1 MTPNLSQEQLNQQIV
16 AEARD
21 AIIFADQEG
30 IIRLW
35 NRGAVEVF
43 GYPAQTALGQ
53 PLDLIIPETLR
64 ERHNQAYQRV
74 MASGRTKYSKELLAV
89 PGLRQDG
96 VRISLEFTITL
107 VKDDQDRVLGAAAII
122 RDVTDRWHKE
132 KERQKRLADLEA
144 RLASLT
150 ASEAEGAPVKS
161 AGRL

>member
-35 NRGAVEVF
+35 NRGAVEIF
-43 GYPAQTALGQ
+43 GYPAKTALGQ

-64 ERHNQAYQRV
+64 ERHNQAYERV

-96 VRISLEFTITL
+96 SRISLEFTITL

-150 ASEAEGAPVKS
+150 ASKAEGAPVKS
-161 AGRL
+161 AGRS

>member
-35 NRGAVEVF
+35 NRGAVEIF
-43 GYPAQTALGQ
+43 GYPTKTTLGQ

-74 MASGRTKYSKELLAV
+74 MASGRTKYGKELLAV

-96 VRISLEFTITL
+96 GRISLEFTITL
-107 VKDDQDRVLGAAAII
+107 IKDNQGRVLGAAAII
-122 RDVTDRWHKE
+122 RDVTDRWHQE
-132 KERQKRLADLEA
+132 KERQKRLAELEA
-144 RLASLT
+144 RLASL
-150 ASEAEGAPVKS
+150 APSK
-161 AGRL
+161 A